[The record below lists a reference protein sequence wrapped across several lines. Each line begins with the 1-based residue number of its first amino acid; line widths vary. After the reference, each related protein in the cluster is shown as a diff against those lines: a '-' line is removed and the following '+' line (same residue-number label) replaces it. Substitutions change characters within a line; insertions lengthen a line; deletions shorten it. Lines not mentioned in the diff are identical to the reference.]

1 MKTTTLALLGAF
13 ALVAAPALSGCAS
26 ETTTD
31 EDTAT
36 IVDDGS
42 LDGIVDLNDSLD
54 ADVDSLN
61 TDLEESTD
69 SAGAAIG
76 RAGAAAGAAVGAA
89 ASEAGAA
96 VGRAADQ
103 AEDAVDANVDL
114 GTNAE
119 NQGD

>member
-13 ALVAAPALSGCAS
+13 ALVAAPALSGCTS

-36 IVDDGS
+36 VVEDDSVDG
-42 LDGIVDLNDSLD
+42 LVDLDDSLD
-54 ADVDSLN
+54 ADVDSMNL
-61 TDLEESTD
+61 DESAD
-69 SAGAAIG
+69 SVGASLG
-76 RAGAAAGAAVGAA
+76 RAGEAVGAA
-89 ASEAGAA
+89 AADAGAA
-96 VGRAADQ
+96 VGRAADR

-114 GTNAE
+114 GADAE

>member
-1 MKTTTLALLGAF
+1 MKTNTLALLGAF

-69 SAGAAIG
+69 SAGAALG
-76 RAGAAAGAAVGAA
+76 RAGAAVGAA